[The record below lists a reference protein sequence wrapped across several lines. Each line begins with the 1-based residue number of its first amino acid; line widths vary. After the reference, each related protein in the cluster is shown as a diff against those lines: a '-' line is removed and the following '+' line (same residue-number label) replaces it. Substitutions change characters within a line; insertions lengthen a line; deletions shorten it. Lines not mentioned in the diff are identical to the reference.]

1 MDDSVTITSYPTTI
15 STIGA
20 VTGTI
25 TTSATSYG
33 TLTISP
39 TAMEDLMERHELNL
53 LTVEHKVT
61 EFEMMKLKETVPTY
75 ADEIKENL
83 SRNLAR
89 EIIKKT
95 TFTKKK
101 DINTDVHHFIGRV
114 WVFTEDEL
122 KKLLEEAKRV

>member
-1 MDDSVTITSYPTTI
+1 MDDSVTITSYP
-15 STIGA
+15 A
-20 VTGTI
+20 GTI

-33 TLTISP
+33 TISLSP
-39 TAMEDLMERHELNL
+39 TAVEDLMERHELNL

-61 EFEMMKLKETVPTY
+61 EFELMKLKDTVPTY

-89 EIIKKT
+89 EIIKKAS
-95 TFTKKK
+95 FTKKR
-101 DINTDVHHFIGRV
+101 DVDADVHHFIGRV

-122 KKLLEEAKRV
+122 KKILEEAKHA

>member
-1 MDDSVTITSYPTTI
+1 MSHTI
-15 STIGA
+15 STTTMSPSMDTMTSSITIGA
-20 VTGTI
+20 VG
-25 TTSATSYG
+25 SANYG

-39 TAMEDLMERHELNL
+39 TTTEDLMERHELNL

-61 EFEMMKLKETVPTY
+61 EFELMKLKDTVPTY

-83 SRNLAR
+83 SRNLSR
-89 EIIKKT
+89 EIIKKAS
-95 TFTKKK
+95 FTKKR
-101 DINTDVHHFIGRV
+101 DVDADVHHFIGRV

>member
-1 MDDSVTITSYPTTI
+1 MITTITTPIDSMTVG
-15 STIGA
+15 S
-20 VTGTI
+20 I

-33 TLTISP
+33 TISLSP
-39 TAMEDLMERHELNL
+39 TAVEDLMERHELNL

-61 EFEMMKLKETVPTY
+61 EFELMKLKDTVPTY

-83 SRNLAR
+83 SRNLSR
-89 EIIKKT
+89 EIIKKAS
-95 TFTKKK
+95 FTKKR
-101 DINTDVHHFIGRV
+101 DVDADVHHFIGRV